1 MEGKNINNMKN
12 QVNCYLELYV
22 EQLNI
27 LKEKAFNLYCELFS
41 KPEDY
46 WRKNKHEF
54 TDLYNNI
61 QKLNYEKKALQEC
74 KNDCI
79 SSL

>member
-1 MEGKNINNMKN
+1 MKD
-12 QVNCYLELYV
+12 QINCYLELYIN
-22 EQLNI
+22 ELNV
-27 LKEKAFNLYCELFS
+27 LKEKALNLYSELFS

-61 QKLNYEKKALQEC
+61 QKLNYEKKVLQDC

-79 SSL
+79 SNL